1 MSEHNQMHL
10 RLAQLVRELDVEG
23 KTELDHLLTDL
34 TQAAVHYVPGAD
46 AAGMTV
52 VERGRRVRTIGATTA
67 EAEALD
73 SFQEQHGDGPCLSA
87 AWEHHTVRVDDF
99 TSDERWPL
107 FLRDAV
113 AGTEMRSSLSFM
125 MFTDRGSM
133 GALNL
138 YARAPHSFTEESV
151 ELGLVFATHGAVLW
165 GSYLRENQ
173 FRSALASRDLIGQAK
188 GMLME
193 RFSIDATHAFSLLTR
208 LSQESNA
215 RVVDV
220 AGKII
225 DAEAARRMVS

>member
-1 MSEHNQMHL
+1 MTERNQMHL
-10 RLAQLVRELDVEG
+10 RLAQLVRELDTEG
-23 KTELDHLLTDL
+23 NSEVDHLLTDL
-34 TQAAVHYVPGAD
+34 TQAAVQYVPGAD

-52 VERGRRVRTIGATTA
+52 VQRGHSVRTIGATTV

-73 SFQEQHGDGPCLSA
+73 AIQERHGAGPCLSA
-87 AWEHHTVRVDDF
+87 AWEHHMVRVDDF
-99 TSDERWPL
+99 TGDERWPL
-107 FLRDAV
+107 FFRDAV
-113 AGTEMRSSLSFM
+113 AETEMHSSLSFM
-125 MFTDRGSM
+125 MFTDRVTM

-138 YARAPHSFTEESV
+138 YARAPHAFTEESV
-151 ELGLVFATHGAVLW
+151 ELGLIFATHGAVLW

-208 LSQESNA
+208 LSQESNT

-220 AGKII
+220 ARKIV
-225 DAEAARRMVS
+225 DAEATKRAVS